1 MAMSATDRRQCA
13 HCRLPL
19 PARPFSEQQGELTL
33 LFCCG
38 GCLLV
43 FRVIGT
49 AGEGGRADWFL
60 AKLGLAAL
68 LSGNVMMFQSLLY
81 FGSLEQMGREVL
93 QSSSWIMLVCSVLI
107 YLLLGVPM
115 LKIAGR
121 GALRGTLSLESL
133 IGLGTL
139 AAIGYSAF
147 QTFRGGHELYY
158 DSGTMV
164 LVFVTLGQYLDAES
178 RRKAIAA
185 LSPAVARSR
194 RQARVVRAAGIVAK
208 HPQEVLAGELVE
220 VRGGEEIPVDGI
232 VREGSADIHEPMLTG
247 EWRPRL
253 VAPDDT
259 VSAGSTAIDGA
270 LLIVASGEAETLADR
285 VERFA
290 MEARDRKAPIEATVD
305 RVVTVFIPAVAV
317 IAAASFLAWGIAGSW
332 VQGLQAALSVL
343 VIACPCALGIATPLA
358 TTAALLRATQRG
370 TLIRSGAVLEALSR
384 VRAVAFDKTGTLT
397 LGRPRFAA
405 FYAPGAG
412 AGGDEAAPLETLA
425 LAAAVESRVNHPFA
439 QAIVEHSAQCGAER
453 LQATQVQVTAGA
465 GAEGLVSGQRVL
477 VGKNSW
483 LKERGIEGPSS
494 ACPDTAGS
502 LVAIAVDG
510 LPAGEIVLE
519 DPPRVEARAAFL
531 ALKRLGISCHVL
543 SGDRAATV
551 ARNARAIGCGSFWAE
566 LSPQDKLER
575 IQALRRTHS
584 HIAMVGDGINDA
596 PALASA
602 DAGIAFGPAADLA
615 RDTADVTIQRD
626 DLCEVARLIELA
638 RRTFRI
644 VRQNLAWAFG
654 YNVIGITIAAFGL
667 LRPVVASAAMVLS
680 SMCVV
685 ANSMRLSRESAKS

>member
-1 MAMSATDRRQCA
+1 
-13 HCRLPL
+13 LPL
-19 PARPFSEQQGELTL
+19 PTRPFSEQQGDRTL

-81 FGSLEQMGREVL
+81 FGSLEQMGPEVL
-93 QSSSWIMLVCSVLI
+93 QSSSWIMLVCSIMI

-121 GALRGTLSLESL
+121 GALRGTISLETL

-185 LSPAVARSR
+185 LSPAVAGSR
-194 RQARVVRAAGIVAK
+194 RQARVVRAAGVVAM

-220 VRGGEEIPVDGI
+220 VRGGEEIPVDGTI
-232 VREGSADIHEPMLTG
+232 REGSADIHEPMLTG

-253 VAPDDT
+253 VAPGDA
-259 VSAGSTAIDGA
+259 VCAGSTAIDGA

-290 MEARDRKAPIEATVD
+290 IEARDRKAPIEATVD

-317 IAAASFLAWGIAGSW
+317 IAAVSMLAWGIAGSW
-332 VQGLQAALSVL
+332 AQGLQAALSVL

-358 TTAALLRATQRG
+358 TTVALLRATMRG
-370 TLIRSGAVLEALSR
+370 TLIRSGAILEALSR

-405 FYAPGAG
+405 FYAARGGAG
-412 AGGDEAAPLETLA
+412 VEVSAVAPMEALA
-425 LAAAVESRVNHPFA
+425 LAAAVESRVTHPFA
-439 QAIVEHSAQCGAER
+439 QAIAEHSEQCGAEA
-453 LQATQVQVTAGA
+453 LQATQIQVTAGA
-465 GAEGLVSGQRVL
+465 GAEGLVSGHRVL
-477 VGKNSW
+477 VGKRSW
-483 LKERGIEGPSS
+483 LEERGVAVPGSEH
-494 ACPDTAGS
+494 PDTGGS

-519 DPPRVEARAAFL
+519 DPPRGEAKAAFL
-531 ALKRLGISCHVL
+531 ALEKLGISCHVL

-551 ARNARAIGCGSFWAE
+551 ARNARAIGCESFWAE

-575 IQALRRTHS
+575 IQALRRAHTHV
-584 HIAMVGDGINDA
+584 AMVGDGINDA

-615 RDTADVTIQRD
+615 RETADVTIQRE
-626 DLCEVARLIELA
+626 DLCEVAQVINLA

-654 YNVIGITIAAFGL
+654 YNLVGITIAAFGL
-667 LRPVVASAAMVLS
+667 LRPVVASMAMVLS
-680 SMCVV
+680 SLCVV
-685 ANSMRLSRESAKS
+685 ANSMRLGRGGAGI

>member
-1 MAMSATDRRQCA
+1 MSARESRQCA

-19 PARPFSEQQGELTL
+19 PAHPFTEQLADRTL

-81 FGSLEQMGREVL
+81 FGSLEQMGSEVL
-93 QSSSWIMLVCSVLI
+93 QSSSWIMLVCSIMI

-121 GALRGTLSLESL
+121 GALRGIISLESL

-139 AAIGYSAF
+139 AAIGYSAY

-185 LSPAVARSR
+185 LSPAVAGTR
-194 RQARVVRAAGIVAK
+194 RQARVSRAAGIVTM
-208 HPQEVLAGELVE
+208 HPQEVAAGELVE
-220 VRGGEEIPVDGI
+220 VRGGEEIPVDGT
-232 VREGSADIHEPMLTG
+232 VREGSADIHEPMFTG

-253 VAPDDT
+253 VAPGDS
-259 VSAGSTAIDGA
+259 VCAGSTAIDGA
-270 LLIVASGEAETLADR
+270 LLIVASGDAETLADR

-305 RVVTVFIPAVAV
+305 RVVAVFIPAVALV
-317 IAAASFLAWGIAGSW
+317 AAVSLLAWGLAGSW
-332 VQGLQAALSVL
+332 VQGLQSALSVL

-358 TTAALLRATQRG
+358 TTVSLLRATMRG

-405 FYAPGAG
+405 FHPAG
-412 AGGDEAAPLETLA
+412 AGVADCMLAPLDALA
-425 LAAAVESRVNHPFA
+425 CAAAVESRVNHPFA
-439 QAIVEHSAQCGAER
+439 RAIVEYSAQCGADG
-453 LQATQVQVTAGA
+453 LQATQVQITAGA
-465 GAEGLVSGQRVL
+465 GAEGWVSGHRVL
-477 VGKNSW
+477 VGKRSW
-483 LKERGIEGPSS
+483 LEARGVAVPKSE
-494 ACPDTAGS
+494 CPDTNGS
-502 LVAIAVDG
+502 LVAISVDG

-519 DPPRVEARAAFL
+519 DPPRAEAKAAFL
-531 ALKRLGISCHVL
+531 SLKKAGISCHVL
-543 SGDRAATV
+543 SGDRAPTV
-551 ARNARAIGCGSFWAE
+551 ARDARAIGCESFWAE

-575 IQALRRTHS
+575 IRALRQTHT

-615 RDTADVTIQRD
+615 RETADVTIQRE
-626 DLCEVARLIELA
+626 DLCEVARLITLA
-638 RRTFRI
+638 RRTFGI

-654 YNVIGITIAAFGL
+654 YNLVGITMAAFGL
-667 LRPVVASAAMVLS
+667 LRPVVASLAMVLS
-680 SMCVV
+680 SLCVV
-685 ANSMRLSRESAKS
+685 ANSMRLGRGE

>member
-1 MAMSATDRRQCA
+1 MSARDSRQCA

-19 PARPFSEQQGELTL
+19 PARPFTEQQGDRTL

-68 LSGNVMMFQSLLY
+68 LSGNVMMFQSLSY
-81 FGSLEQMGREVL
+81 FGSLDQMGPEVL
-93 QSSSWIMLVCSVLI
+93 QSSSWIMLVCSIMI

-121 GALRGTLSLESL
+121 GALRGTISLESL

-178 RRKAIAA
+178 RRKAMAA
-185 LSPAVARSR
+185 LSPAVAGSR
-194 RQARVVRAAGIVAK
+194 RQARVVRAAGVVAI
-208 HPQEVLAGELVE
+208 HPQDVLAGELVE
-220 VRGGEEIPVDGI
+220 VRGGEEIPVDGAI
-232 VREGSADIHEPMLTG
+232 REGSADIHEPMLTG

-253 VAPDDT
+253 VAPGDL
-259 VSAGSTAIDGA
+259 VCAGSTAIDGA

-290 MEARDRKAPIEATVD
+290 IEARDRKAPIEATVD
-305 RVVTVFIPAVAV
+305 RVVAVFIPAVAL
-317 IAAASFLAWGIAGSW
+317 IAAVSLLAWGLAGSW
-332 VQGLQAALSVL
+332 VRGLQAALSVL

-358 TTAALLRATQRG
+358 TTVALLRATTRG

-405 FYAPGAG
+405 FHAAG
-412 AGGDEAAPLETLA
+412 AAVAVAVIAPLDALA

-439 QAIVEHSAQCGAER
+439 RAIVEHTAYGGAEG

-465 GAEGLVSGQRVL
+465 GAEGLVSGHRVL
-477 VGKNSW
+477 VGKRSW
-483 LKERGIEGPSS
+483 LEERGVAVPKS
-494 ACPDTAGS
+494 AYPDTSGS

-510 LPAGEIVLE
+510 MPAGEIVLE
-519 DPPRVEARAAFL
+519 DPPRHEAKAAFL
-531 ALKRLGISCHVL
+531 SLKKLGISCHVL
-543 SGDRAATV
+543 SGDRAPAV
-551 ARNARAIGCGSFWAE
+551 ARNALAIGCESFWAE

-575 IQALRRTHS
+575 IRALRQTHRY
-584 HIAMVGDGINDA
+584 IAMVGDGINDA

-615 RDTADVTIQRD
+615 RETADVTIQRE
-626 DLCEVARLIELA
+626 DLGEVARLITLA
-638 RRTFRI
+638 RRTFGI
-644 VRQNLAWAFG
+644 VRQNLVWAFG
-654 YNVIGITIAAFGL
+654 YNLVGITIAAFGL
-667 LRPVVASAAMVLS
+667 LRPVVASVAMVLS
-680 SMCVV
+680 SLCVV
-685 ANSMRLSRESAKS
+685 ANSMRLAREGR

>member
-1 MAMSATDRRQCA
+1 
-13 HCRLPL
+13 
-19 PARPFSEQQGELTL
+19 
-33 LFCCG
+33 
-38 GCLLV
+38 
-43 FRVIGT
+43 
-49 AGEGGRADWFL
+49 
-60 AKLGLAAL
+60 
-68 LSGNVMMFQSLLY
+68 
-81 FGSLEQMGREVL
+81 
-93 QSSSWIMLVCSVLI
+93 
-107 YLLLGVPM
+107 M

-121 GALRGTLSLESL
+121 GALRGTISLESL

-185 LSPAVARSR
+185 LSPVVAGAR
-194 RQARVVRAAGIVAK
+194 RQARVVRASGIVAM

-220 VRGGEEIPVDGI
+220 VRGGEEIPVDGT

-270 LLIVASGEAETLADR
+270 LLIVASGDAETLADR

-290 MEARDRKAPIEATVD
+290 IEARDRKAPIEATVD
-305 RVVTVFIPAVAV
+305 RVVAVFIPAVAV
-317 IAAASFLAWGIAGSW
+317 IAAVSLLAWGIAGSW

-358 TTAALLRATQRG
+358 TTAALLRATMRG
-370 TLIRSGAVLEALSR
+370 TLVRSGAVLEALSR

-405 FYAPGAG
+405 FYAPATGSG
-412 AGGDEAAPLETLA
+412 LCVSSIAPLETLA

-439 QAIVEHSAQCGAER
+439 RAIAEHSAQCGAEP

-465 GAEGLVSGQRVL
+465 GAEGLVSGHRVL
-477 VGKNSW
+477 VGKRSW
-483 LKERGIEGPSS
+483 LAERGVPVSS
-494 ACPDTAGS
+494 SEYPDTGGS
-502 LVAIAVDG
+502 RVAIAVDG
-510 LPAGEIVLE
+510 VAAGEIILE
-519 DPPRVEARAAFL
+519 DPPRVEAQEAFL
-531 ALKRLGISCHVL
+531 ALKELGITCHVL
-543 SGDRAATV
+543 SGDRTATV
-551 ARNARAIGCGSFWAE
+551 ARGARAIGCESFWAE
-566 LSPQDKLER
+566 LSPRDKLDR
-575 IQALRRTHS
+575 IQALRQTHV

-615 RDTADVTIQRD
+615 RETADVTIQPEN
-626 DLCEVARLIELA
+626 LCEVARLIKLS
-638 RRTFRI
+638 RRTFGI

-654 YNVIGITIAAFGL
+654 YNLVGITIAAFGL
-667 LRPVVASAAMVLS
+667 LRPVVASVAMVLS

-685 ANSMRLSRESAKS
+685 ANSMRLGREAARS